1 VIGHFARKMVRASRH
16 FLKAQRPASF
26 ALNSLDVKLA
36 SYLRMKRGFF
46 IEAGAHDG
54 VTQSNTLYFERYLG
68 WRGLLI
74 EPIPE
79 LWEKCRRNRPNAI
92 VEQCALV
99 SCDYPDREINMQYC
113 NLMSLVRGARGSDE
127 ADAAHID
134 WGLTF
139 LEGCAV
145 PYRISVRAC
154 NLSNLLDRHNIKNID
169 LLSLDVEG
177 YEVQALLGLDMKRH
191 RPTYILVEANQPNE
205 VNGVLRPYY
214 HRVACLSDHDF
225 LYQSVSPIQS

>member
-1 VIGHFARKMVRASRH
+1 MAGVGRR
-16 FLKAQRPASF
+16 FLKAQRRASF
-26 ALNSLDVKLA
+26 ALNALDVKLA
-36 SYLRMKRGFF
+36 CYLRMKKGFF
-46 IEAGAHDG
+46 IEAGANDG

-74 EPIPE
+74 EPVPE
-79 LWEKCRRNRPNAI
+79 LWEKCLHNRPNAI

-99 SCDYPDREINMQYC
+99 SSNYPNRQIDMQYC

-134 WGLTF
+134 CGITF
-139 LEGCAV
+139 LEACAV
-145 PYRISVRAC
+145 PYWISVRAC
-154 NLSNLLDRHNIKNID
+154 SLSNLLDRHNIKHVD

-191 RPTYILVEANQPNE
+191 RPTYILVEANRPDE
-205 VNGVLRPYY
+205 VHDVLGPYY
-214 HRVACLSDHDF
+214 HRVQCLSDHDF
-225 LYQSVSPIQS
+225 LYERIGAIHS